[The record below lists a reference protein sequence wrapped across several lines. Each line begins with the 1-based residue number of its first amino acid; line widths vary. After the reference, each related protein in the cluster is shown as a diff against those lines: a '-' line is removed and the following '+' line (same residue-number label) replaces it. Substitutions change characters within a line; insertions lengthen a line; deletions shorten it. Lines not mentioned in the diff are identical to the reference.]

1 MFRTS
6 NLFDE
11 KRIHLIFE
19 ISLWLK
25 GVFALA
31 EVVAGVA
38 AYFIS
43 QQFLLSLVLWVTK
56 EEFAEDPH
64 DLVANFILH
73 AVQNFSVGTQK
84 FVAFYLLAHG
94 VKASEIQTEWF
105 GKTHP
110 RVPTQ
115 DGVRNQE
122 NRRAEIY
129 LKK

>member
-1 MFRTS
+1 MFGTS

-11 KRIHLIFE
+11 KRIHFIFE

-31 EVVAGVA
+31 EIVAGVA

-43 QQFLLSLVLWVTK
+43 QPLLFSLVAWVTK

-64 DLVANFILH
+64 DLVANFLLH
-73 AVQNFSVGTQK
+73 TVQNFSVGTQK

-94 VKASEIQTEWF
+94 VI
-105 GKTHP
+105 
-110 RVPTQ
+110 
-115 DGVRNQE
+115 
-122 NRRAEIY
+122 
-129 LKK
+129 